1 MRTTTTIAT
10 TSKLK
15 KETEVAVISLIAL
28 ISRPNYISV
37 SVNSVLASRILVTVA
52 AAILIII
59 PVVVS

>member
-15 KETEVAVISLIAL
+15 KETEVAVISLIVL

-37 SVNSVLASRILVTVA
+37 SVNSVTPATAV
-52 AAILIII
+52 ILILLI
-59 PVVVS
+59 VS